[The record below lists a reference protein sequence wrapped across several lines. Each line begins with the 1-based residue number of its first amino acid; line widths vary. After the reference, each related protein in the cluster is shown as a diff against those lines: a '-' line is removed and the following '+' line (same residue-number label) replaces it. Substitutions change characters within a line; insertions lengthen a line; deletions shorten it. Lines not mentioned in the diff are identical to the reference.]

1 MLPAEKIITEH
12 YRLGSTSVILSR
24 SFCNVDKI
32 KHMGEI
38 SNLFVN
44 GIQDIRNLE
53 NQVSIH
59 SKFFENNIKDVK
71 KGVDLVLENIK

>member
-1 MLPAEKIITEH
+1 M
-12 YRLGSTSVILSR
+12 
-24 SFCNVDKI
+24 DKI

-53 NQVSIH
+53 KQVSIH